1 MTADEKASS
10 GSLTLPEA
18 VPPEPPSDLVASDN
32 SQNEK
37 SGHKD
42 VVQEPTEGQ
51 VTGPAHKSY
60 QFWGIMVALCIT
72 GMLGALENT
81 VVTTSLPTIVEELS
95 IGPDYIW
102 VTNIFFLTR

>member
-1 MTADEKASS
+1 MTVDEKTSS
-10 GSLTLPEA
+10 GSLTLPEPVQPPA
-18 VPPEPPSDLVASDN
+18 SDHVAGDSLQKEKSSEKDVAPEPA
-32 SQNEK
+32 
-37 SGHKD
+37 
-42 VVQEPTEGQ
+42 EGQ